1 MTFGHDEACPFAG
14 QTKPHSEFQIT
25 ITRITTRLRKM
36 QHSYVHRP
44 EDSVNDAETI
54 GFNMTEGNQKSSST
68 AAETMSEPK
77 DIRGWIGIR

>member
-54 GFNMTEGNQKSSST
+54 GFNMAEGNQISSSSNR
-68 AAETMSEPK
+68 ETTVG
-77 DIRGWIGIR
+77 RWNQGFHYRN